1 MEISVSDDKHIVEIW
16 LTNQEQEDESV
27 SKFVQSTAEKYSDKK
42 YKVAVF
48 RSGDHDLYDC
58 TEGLI
63 EHNLCL

>member
-1 MEISVSDDKHIVEIW
+1 MEINVSDDKHIVEIW

-27 SKFVQSTAEKYSDKK
+27 SEFVQSTAEKYSDKK

-48 RSGDHDLYDC
+48 KSGDHDLYDC

-63 EHNLCL
+63 KHNLCL

>member
-1 MEISVSDDKHIVEIW
+1 MEINVSDDKHIVEIW

-27 SKFVQSTAEKYSDKK
+27 SEFVQSTAEKYSDKK

-48 RSGDHDLYDC
+48 KSGAHDLYDC

-63 EHNLCL
+63 KHNLCL